1 MRIVKSFGIA
11 AATLTLVV
19 AASGDLS
26 AQDNPA
32 ERAAEVERV
41 ARRLNPGRTTQI
53 RTDRE
58 TIRGQFSG
66 LSSEGVILARGGG
79 PVPIPFATI
88 EEMWKQGRSAG
99 TGALIGGGIGAVLVG
114 GFGVFLASALCE
126 TGDGCRD
133 DQVGVGLYGAAIGAA
148 GGGIIGAGFGA
159 LIKRWVRIYP

>member
-1 MRIVKSFGIA
+1 MRILKSLEIA
-11 AATLTLVV
+11 AIGFTLVV
-19 AASGDLS
+19 AAPVDVS
-26 AQDNPA
+26 AQDNPV

-41 ARRLNPGRTTQI
+41 ARKLNPGRMTQI

-66 LSSEGVILARGGG
+66 VSSEGVILARAGSSA
-79 PVPIPFATI
+79 PIPFTTI

-148 GGGIIGAGFGA
+148 GGGVIGAGFGA